1 MANSP
6 DPVPFYVMA
15 LFGSLGAAS
24 LGSFYVTLGFRILE
38 YFYGP
43 KRKSYSGTERWK
55 RIFLSPSACES
66 CGTEV
71 RYPELLP
78 VLGYLS
84 VRGKCKRC
92 NAKIP
97 PFFPLIEAAFV
108 CVFLFSLYFTKN
120 APFGFVFLFF
130 CGHLLISCITDVY
143 RFSLDYE
150 NLPWILFFGI
160 ASLYLLE
167 GKLPGWNEFYVFLGF
182 SLCFLALYFLFPG
195 GIGFG
200 DVLFAPV
207 YALIAGHPW
216 WMFFLNVSYIPAVL
230 FTLVFRKKGT
240 SLRKTPI
247 PMGVYFSLG
256 IFLTVCARILFARE
270 NPTFFIPF
278 LESQDLER

>member
-6 DPVPFYVMA
+6 DPIPFWI
-15 LFGSLGAAS
+15 LSIFGSLAAAS

-43 KRKSYSGTERWK
+43 KRKSHSGAARWR
-55 RIFLSPSACES
+55 RIFLSPSACDS
-66 CGTEV
+66 CGTEI

-78 VLGYLS
+78 VVGYLF

-92 NAKIP
+92 KVEIP
-97 PFFPLIEAAFV
+97 PFFPLVEATFV
-108 CVFLFSLYFTKN
+108 CVFLFCLYFTKN
-120 APFGFVFLFF
+120 APFSLVFLFF
-130 CGHLLISCITDVY
+130 CGHLLISCLTDVY

-150 NLPWILFFGI
+150 NLPWILFFGT
-160 ASLYLLE
+160 ASVYLLE
-167 GKLPGWNEFYVFLGF
+167 GKLPGWTELYVFAGF
-182 SLCFLALYFLFPG
+182 ASCFLALYFLFPG

-207 YALIAGHPW
+207 FALVAGHPW
-216 WMFFLNVSYIPAVL
+216 WMFFLNASYIPAVL
-230 FTLVFRKKGT
+230 FTLVFRKKGA

-256 IFLTVCARILFARE
+256 IFLTFCARILFDSGIF
-270 NPTFFIPF
+270 TFVSPF
-278 LESQDLER
+278 EET